1 MAREDSRVPT
11 CEENRLLRRNP
22 SMSDEEIIDRI
33 CAGDTA
39 LFEELMR
46 RYNQRVYRV
55 ARAIVKDEAEAEDVM
70 QQAYLNAFTHLR
82 QFAERAKFSTW
93 LTRIVIH
100 EALGRRRRSRPAEQ
114 LASDSEVD
122 AMSRAESDDP
132 SPEHQAYASELK
144 RLVEESVDALPDS
157 YRAVFMLREIEG
169 LSTAETAEGLE
180 LGEEAVKTRLHRARA
195 IVRRELFARAGAT
208 TAGAFTFHL
217 SRCDVIVRRVF
228 AALDS
233 STS

>member
-1 MAREDSRVPT
+1 
-11 CEENRLLRRNP
+11 
-22 SMSDEEIIDRI
+22 
-33 CAGDTA
+33 
-39 LFEELMR
+39 MR

-55 ARAIVKDEAEAEDVM
+55 ARAIVKNESEAEDVM

-100 EALGRRRRSRPAEQ
+100 EALGRRRRLARPGE
-114 LASDSEVD
+114 LLSSESEDD
-122 AMSRAESDDP
+122 AMSRVESAGP
-132 SPEHQAYASELK
+132 SPERQAYASELK
-144 RLVEESVDALPDS
+144 KLVEESVDALPDD

-195 IVRRELFARAGAT
+195 IVRRELFARAGGS
-208 TAGAFTFHL
+208 TADAFTFGL
-217 SRCDVIVRRVF
+217 SRCDAIVKRVL
-228 AALDS
+228 AQLEA
-233 STS
+233 ST